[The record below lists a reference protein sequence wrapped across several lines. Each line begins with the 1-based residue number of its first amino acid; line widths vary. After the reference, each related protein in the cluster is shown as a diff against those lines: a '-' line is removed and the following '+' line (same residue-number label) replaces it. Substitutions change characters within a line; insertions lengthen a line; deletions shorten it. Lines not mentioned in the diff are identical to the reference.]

1 MIREFKQDFFLSA
14 GETNAEQELSLPLLT
29 SKIIDIATAHAN
41 SLGIGNPSMQSL
53 GCGWVLS
60 RIAIEMFRYP
70 SVNQFYS
77 LTTWVESWNRHFSVR
92 NFMISDQNG
101 EPIGYASSVWMV
113 LNMNTRENYG
123 LSHLSIPADIISDH
137 PCPIAKFGRHPNILV
152 DSEVDVLPRGVVK
165 ATIPPVEYTFN
176 YCDIDFYRHV
186 NTVRYVSLLL
196 NTFTLEEM
204 DQTQIERLEMAF
216 MHESHYGERVTL
228 LRADQ
233 EIRTED
239 GKVGTQSHF
248 TLTPGTPAAPTSL
261 SAKITRRPRP
271 NPTQPY

>member
-1 MIREFKQDFFLSA
+1 MIREFKQNFFLSA

-233 EIRTED
+233 EFRTED

-248 TLTPGTPAAPTSL
+248 TLTPATPAAPTSL
-261 SAKITRRPRP
+261 SAKITLRPR
-271 NPTQPY
+271 T

>member
-1 MIREFKQDFFLSA
+1 MTREFKQDFFLSA
-14 GETNAEQELSLPLLT
+14 SETNAEQEISLPLLT

-70 SVNQFYS
+70 AVNQIYS

-92 NFMISDQNG
+92 NFMISDQYG

-113 LNMNTRENYG
+113 LNFNTRENFG

-137 PCPIAKFGRHPNILV
+137 PCPIAKFGRHPNIVV
-152 DSEVDVLPRGVVK
+152 DPQDEELPRGVVK

-176 YCDIDFYRHV
+176 YCDLDFYRHV

-204 DQTQIERLEMAF
+204 DKTQIERLEMAF

-228 LRADQ
+228 LRADE
-233 EIRTED
+233 EIQTEE
-239 GKVGTQSHF
+239 GNIGIQSHF
-248 TLTPGTPAAPTSL
+248 TLTPATPGATTYL

-271 NPTQPY
+271 NPLLF